1 MRTARKVRQSMYY
14 ALKGDPQPI
23 YERDSEGNIIY
34 LIIGGESVPKE
45 TGENTNGVEEP
56 VKFENSIGSS
66 LSQAEVEAYGVQGRT
81 LASMTYP
88 CGKYPFKVGTLI
100 WQTSEV
106 KRLENG
112 EVDENSADFV
122 VAGINTT
129 GQYFWRAILR
139 SNARNEE
146 N

>member
-1 MRTARKVRQSMYY
+1 MRTARKVTQPMYY
-14 ALKGDPQPI
+14 ALKSEPQPI

-34 LIIGGESVPKE
+34 LIIGGEPVPKDSGN
-45 TGENTNGVEEP
+45 TTNGIEEP
-56 VKFENSIGSS
+56 IPFYNSIGSS
-66 LSQAEVEAYGVQGRT
+66 LTQDEIAAFGVQGRT
-81 LASMTYP
+81 LASMTYKR
-88 CGKYPFKVGTLI
+88 GEYPFKVGTLI
-100 WQTSEV
+100 WLNSEV
-106 KRLENG
+106 GRTENG
-112 EVDENSADFV
+112 EVDEGTADFV

>member
-14 ALKGDPQPI
+14 ALKGEPQPI
-23 YERDSEGNIIY
+23 YERDRDGNIIY

-45 TGENTNGVEEP
+45 SGEFTNGIEEP
-56 VKFENSIGSS
+56 ISFENSIGSS
-66 LSQAEVEAYGVQGRT
+66 LTQDEIEAFGVQGRT

-100 WQTSEV
+100 WLNSEV
-106 KRLENG
+106 GRKDNG
-112 EVDENSADFV
+112 EVDEDTADFI

-129 GQYFWRAILR
+129 GQHFWRAVLR
-139 SNARNEE
+139 SNAKNEA

>member
-1 MRTARKVRQSMYY
+1 MRTARKVKQSMFY
-14 ALKGDPQPI
+14 ALKGEPQPI

-45 TGENTNGVEEP
+45 TGESTNGIGEP
-56 VKFENSIGSS
+56 QPFKNSIGSN
-66 LSQAEVEAYGVQGRT
+66 LTQDEIEAYGAQGKT
-81 LASMTYP
+81 LANMTYP

-100 WQTSEV
+100 WLNSEV
-106 KRLENG
+106 GRLENG
-112 EVDENSADFV
+112 DVDENTADFV
-122 VAGINTT
+122 IAGINTT
-129 GQYFWRAILR
+129 GQHFWRAILR